1 VAESREK
8 WNFLDGK
15 LVYHFSFEFNLR
27 EFIIVSLCC
36 VSFHISDANPVLV
49 SPCLSSSFSF
59 FASRVTTKT
68 SRMSKKSY
76 RRHRSPCFVLCTS
89 EKTSLPS
96 ESFLAFVGLRQNGTK
111 KVPKSEQHTQSEELV
126 YIRKFEGCR
135 KSRSE
140 KLGQNHIDRL
150 SSSEAQKKKLFSLP
164 HSTCLATDYVRS
176 LGAGGKSLLL
186 LRTPFDA
193 NGCKKVKQFPST

>member
-1 VAESREK
+1 MAESREK

-36 VSFHISDANPVLV
+36 VSFHISDANPVLL
-49 SPCLSSSFSF
+49 SPCLCPSFSF
-59 FASRVTTKT
+59 FASQVTTKT
-68 SRMSKKSY
+68 SRTSKKSY

-111 KVPKSEQHTQSEELV
+111 KFRLRYRKANSTHRAKSLCTFENSRVAEKAEAKNWVKITSTGFRPPKR
-126 YIRKFEGCR
+126 RKKTIFAASLHMPR
-135 KSRSE
+135 
-140 KLGQNHIDRL
+140 DRL
-150 SSSEAQKKKLFSLP
+150 CA
-164 HSTCLATDYVRS
+164 LARGRREKFTS
-176 LGAGGKSLLL
+176 
-186 LRTPFDA
+186 
-193 NGCKKVKQFPST
+193 PSNSF